1 MLSRPKAGWSELT
14 LGDFKAPVSF
24 LTDIPFDWVRACL
37 SSLKY
42 GIPAAFFLDSEGT
55 TTTIVVNF
63 ATTYIISSSD
73 LSVTYMSDIF
83 VTDFA
88 KMLIE
93 DIRRDFDD
101 WLYWLDASLT
111 EEKWANRR
119 KMLEDLLAETEKA
132 CEEFS
137 KLDGMNY

>member
-1 MLSRPKAGWSELT
+1 MLSRPEAGWSELT

-24 LTDIPFDWVRACL
+24 LTDIPFDWLRACL
-37 SSLKY
+37 NSLKY

-93 DIRRDFDD
+93 DIRRDFDK